1 MAKKPTE
8 ETPTYGTD
16 ETPEGFIPMT
26 LPDTETPEVETPE
39 VPEIET
45 PETPEVETPKT
56 PEIEAPEV
64 KEEPEEKPTFQF
76 VDGKPLDDKPFMV
89 IKHQGKEVPIA
100 TEEEARNFMQK
111 GFDYDYK
118 VGRHGKLAQTLD
130 QHPAFAQKVAQD
142 WEDYLKERTAPRVE
156 EPKRPTLKKLDEF
169 EDPNDWL
176 TENYKSLK
184 AIEESPRKPVE
195 PQQDYSWVS
204 AMVTHDPQNFQKVAP
219 LLPEFA
225 ERFLTKAQ
233 YDEVNNSLPALVRFY
248 DQVRDYVIKENPKP
262 KPEVTPLKPSFR
274 MKSGGGEAPSAD
286 TKPPWEGKNNEEF
299 EQYMAQVKG
308 IASY

>member
-8 ETPTYGTD
+8 ETPIYGTD
-16 ETPEGFIPMT
+16 ETPDGFIPMAEV
-26 LPDTETPEVETPE
+26 ETPEVETVETPE
-39 VPEIET
+39 VPEIEIPETPEIET
-45 PETPEVETPKT
+45 PETPE
-56 PEIEAPEV
+56 IPEV
-64 KEEPEEKPTFQF
+64 EEEPEEKPTFQF
-76 VDGKPLDDKPFMV
+76 VDEKPLGDKPFMV
-89 IKHQGKEVPIA
+89 IKHQGKEIPIA
-100 TEEEARNFMQK
+100 TEEETRKLVQK

-204 AMVTHDPQNFQKVAP
+204 AMITHDPQNFQTVAP

-248 DQVRDYVIKENPKP
+248 DQVRDYVLKDKP
-262 KPEVTPLKPSFR
+262 KPEVTPPKPSFR